1 MEKVLLAG
9 MTSRALRCL
18 LVTVIFNFQFSI
30 FNTVSAQ
37 TFVDE
42 LRREVPGQGKVTVE
56 QSKEIEELVN
66 GKQTPATTTTP
77 SPTAPTAPANAT
89 TAQTHATPA
98 PATPTTPNGQETH
111 EDQKPDSARR
121 TPTPITSETEGET
134 APPDTRK
141 KIMRRSYKMQGYRV
155 QVFSGGNSRADRQ
168 KAETAGAVMKS
179 NFPDQPI
186 YTHFYS
192 PSWKCRMGNYRT
204 QAEAQAYLAKVRKL
218 GYRQACI
225 VKGPIQVAY

>member
-1 MEKVLLAG
+1 MKRLTTIFCLAL
-9 MTSRALRCL
+9 AA
-18 LVTVIFNFQFSI
+18 IYAAN
-30 FNTVSAQ
+30 AQ

-42 LRREVPGQGKVTVE
+42 LRKDVPGQGKVTVE
-56 QSKEIEELVN
+56 QSREIEDLVN
-66 GKQTPATTTTP
+66 GKQTPATTP
-77 SPTAPTAPANAT
+77 
-89 TAQTHATPA
+89 
-98 PATPTTPNGQETH
+98 TPTTPTVPANTTTSPTHDTPTTPAGQETH

-121 TPTPITSETEGET
+121 TPTPITSEAEGET
-134 APPDTRK
+134 TPPDTRK
-141 KIMRRSYKMQGYRV
+141 KIMRRSYKTQGYRV
-155 QVFSGGNSRADRQ
+155 QVYSGGNSRADRQ
-168 KAETAGAVMKS
+168 RAETAGAVMKS